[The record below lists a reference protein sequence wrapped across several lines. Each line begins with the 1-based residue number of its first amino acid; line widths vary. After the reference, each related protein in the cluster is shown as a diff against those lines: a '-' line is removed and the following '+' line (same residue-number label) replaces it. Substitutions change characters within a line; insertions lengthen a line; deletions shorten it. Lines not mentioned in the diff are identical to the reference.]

1 MSGKLKRKHGDLRS
15 REKERQASGESRYIA
30 VTLFLAFFIFT
41 FIGAGNFIIVSLVG
55 LFLCAIGLVQSSVRV
70 DLWILVPL
78 ILYNGISLLSGYR
91 TYGNTLDGY
100 ASTQSVFPVIYLLMS
115 YLGSQE
121 RRLLKSLCAV
131 WAGVMATIGIGQF
144 VMAAFSGSATRLSGL
159 MGNPNAMGA
168 MLALG
173 WFALQSC
180 LREENGPALERFLR
194 GLEFIT
200 LAALALTLSVGAFGA
215 LGIGVLVMHFYGKEC
230 FSSLLCRLAE
240 MIFAG
245 GCGIL
250 LYIAGNATNWPWL
263 CLILCGYILIGA
275 WYRGQFER
283 ELSDGKWAKLLICLT
298 GALGAGVVAFL
309 RPNAAATFAERLAM
323 IRNGLGYL
331 GVDPLLGVGPYQW
344 RRLNLQD
351 ADTYFNTWHI
361 HNVFVHVGVELGL
374 IAMAMLAI
382 AVVRHF
388 RKREDPAQRGAFS
401 AALVHNLMDTSFFY
415 MATVPFLIMTA
426 GDDEGKKR
434 RLSGAAVKCMF
445 SVFAVL
451 FAWNM
456 VQIFW

>member
-131 WAGVMATIGIGQF
+131 WVGVMATIGIGQF

-200 LAALALTLSVGAFGA
+200 LTALALTLSLGAFGA

-263 CLILCGYILIGA
+263 CLILCGALAGYLLFNT
-275 WYRGQFER
+275 YRASVFMGDTGS
-283 ELSDGKWAKLLICLT
+283 LS
-298 GALGAGVVAFL
+298 LGGF
-309 RPNAAATFAERLAM
+309 AAALAAFSG
-323 IRNGLGYL
+323 N
-331 GVDPLLGVGPYQW
+331 LLY
-344 RRLNLQD
+344 
-351 ADTYFNTWHI
+351 
-361 HNVFVHVGVELGL
+361 
-374 IAMAMLAI
+374 I
-382 AVVRHF
+382 AVLGIMFVCSGISVIAQVIYY
-388 RKREDPAQRGAFS
+388 KR
-401 AALVHNLMDTSFFY
+401 T
-415 MATVPFLIMTA
+415 
-426 GDDEGKKR
+426 KKR
-434 RLSGAAVKCMF
+434 LFLMAPLHHHFQQKGYAESKIVYAYSAVTAAAGLLCL
-445 SVFAVL
+445 L
-451 FAWNM
+451 F
-456 VQIFW
+456 V

>member
-215 LGIGVLVMHFYGKEC
+215 LGIGVLVMHFYGKER

-401 AALVHNLMDTSFFY
+401 AALVHNLM
-415 MATVPFLIMTA
+415 
-426 GDDEGKKR
+426 
-434 RLSGAAVKCMF
+434 
-445 SVFAVL
+445 
-451 FAWNM
+451 
-456 VQIFW
+456 

>member
-200 LAALALTLSVGAFGA
+200 LT
-215 LGIGVLVMHFYGKEC
+215 
-230 FSSLLCRLAE
+230 
-240 MIFAG
+240 
-245 GCGIL
+245 
-250 LYIAGNATNWPWL
+250 
-263 CLILCGYILIGA
+263 
-275 WYRGQFER
+275 
-283 ELSDGKWAKLLICLT
+283 
-298 GALGAGVVAFL
+298 ALGADAFPWGIWGAGHRRPCDAFL
-309 RPNAAATFAERLAM
+309 WKRMLFLPAVSIGGNDLRRRLRDPSLHCWKRHELAM
-323 IRNGLGYL
+323 ALS
-331 GVDPLLGVGPYQW
+331 DPV
-344 RRLNLQD
+344 RLYPD
-351 ADTYFNTWHI
+351 RSM
-361 HNVFVHVGVELGL
+361 V
-374 IAMAMLAI
+374 
-382 AVVRHF
+382 
-388 RKREDPAQRGAFS
+388 
-401 AALVHNLMDTSFFY
+401 
-415 MATVPFLIMTA
+415 
-426 GDDEGKKR
+426 
-434 RLSGAAVKCMF
+434 SG
-445 SVFAVL
+445 SV
-451 FAWNM
+451 
-456 VQIFW
+456 

>member
-70 DLWILVPL
+70 DRWILVPL

-200 LAALALTLSVGAFGA
+200 LTALALTLSLGAFGA
-215 LGIGVLVMHFYGKEC
+215 LGIGA
-230 FSSLLCRLAE
+230 S
-240 MIFAG
+240 
-245 GCGIL
+245 
-250 LYIAGNATNWPWL
+250 
-263 CLILCGYILIGA
+263 
-275 WYRGQFER
+275 
-283 ELSDGKWAKLLICLT
+283 
-298 GALGAGVVAFL
+298 
-309 RPNAAATFAERLAM
+309 
-323 IRNGLGYL
+323 
-331 GVDPLLGVGPYQW
+331 
-344 RRLNLQD
+344 
-351 ADTYFNTWHI
+351 
-361 HNVFVHVGVELGL
+361 
-374 IAMAMLAI
+374 
-382 AVVRHF
+382 
-388 RKREDPAQRGAFS
+388 
-401 AALVHNLMDTSFFY
+401 
-415 MATVPFLIMTA
+415 
-426 GDDEGKKR
+426 
-434 RLSGAAVKCMF
+434 LSGNCPTGNGQ
-445 SVFAVL
+445 SS
-451 FAWNM
+451 
-456 VQIFW
+456 

>member
-91 TYGNTLDGY
+91 TYGNTLNGY

-200 LAALALTLSVGAFGA
+200 LTALALTLSLGAFGA

-331 GVDPLLGVGPYQW
+331 GVDPLLG
-344 RRLNLQD
+344 
-351 ADTYFNTWHI
+351 TYFNTWHI

-374 IAMAMLAI
+374 IAMAMLLLI
-382 AVVRHF
+382 VVRHL
-388 RKREDPAQRGAFS
+388 RKREAPAQRGAFA
-401 AALVHNLMDTSFFY
+401 AALTHNLMDTSFFY
-415 MATVPFLIMTA
+415 IATVPFLMMTA
-426 GDDEGKKR
+426 ESASRDSRLLGRGMHRRGD
-434 RLSGAAVKCMF
+434 SGGGRSGGAGLQPGLCG
-445 SVFAVL
+445 L
-451 FAWNM
+451 PRHLLPR
-456 VQIFW
+456 QGQLDL